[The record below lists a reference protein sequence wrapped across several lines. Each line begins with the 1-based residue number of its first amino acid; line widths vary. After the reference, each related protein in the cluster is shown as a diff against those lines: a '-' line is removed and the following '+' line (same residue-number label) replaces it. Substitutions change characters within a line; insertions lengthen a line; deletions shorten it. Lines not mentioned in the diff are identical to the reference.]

1 MLLRALSELL
11 MDFDDV
17 VYKRRIVDMLNTIVM
32 TTSELHSLRIR
43 LKDMKTEVR
52 DPRNNVSVYPA
63 LGVLRFAL
71 LHTFPLLSN
80 RGASSRA
87 STRAGA

>member
-1 MLLRALSELL
+1 

-52 DPRNNVSVYPA
+52 C
-63 LGVLRFAL
+63 LCGVCELVVLQMLRGDL
-71 LHTFPLLSN
+71 QI
-80 RGASSRA
+80 
-87 STRAGA
+87 

>member
-1 MLLRALSELL
+1 

-17 VYKRRIVDMLNTIVM
+17 VYKRRIIDMLNTIVM

-52 DPRNNVSVYPA
+52 YSACVQLTCHSCRNVWW
-63 LGVLRFAL
+63 F
-71 LHTFPLLSN
+71 
-80 RGASSRA
+80 
-87 STRAGA
+87 